1 MPWSYVREV
10 PMVKCGDLGDAQ
22 SFCDGNHGGVGGSER
37 EVVVRV
43 DQVDDATHVIGYELD
58 QCQVPLGDR
67 L

>member
-1 MPWSYVREV
+1 
-10 PMVKCGDLGDAQ
+10 MVKRGDLGDAQ
-22 SFCDGNHGGVGGSER
+22 SFCDGDHRGVGGPER

-43 DQVDDATHVIGYELD
+43 DQVDDAIQVVGYELD